1 VARLRALVTGAPVA
15 LAFCA
20 ATAAADVIDL
30 PNTRATVTIDA
41 AWTPVTAP
49 GLVAAYR
56 TADGLVAAITRAQIP
71 NPDAWREKKR
81 DAYTSEVER
90 GVLGADLKRTAR
102 KVALLDGVPTLE
114 LEARRPDGATVL
126 VRILLFR
133 TYALSLAIEVPR
145 GAPAAAARAL
155 LASFAPPP
163 AAKP

>member
-1 VARLRALVTGAPVA
+1 VARVRALVARALVA
-15 LAFCA
+15 LVVIAG
-20 ATAAADVIDL
+20 TAAADVVDL
-30 PNTRATVTIDA
+30 PNTRATVTVDA

-56 TADGLVAAITRAQIP
+56 TADGVVAAITRAQIP
-71 NPDAWREKKR
+71 NPDAWRDKTR
-81 DAYTSEVER
+81 DAYVGEVER
-90 GVLGADLKRTAR
+90 GVLGADLRRTAHDVT
-102 KVALLDGVPTLE
+102 KLEGVPTLT

-155 LASFAPPP
+155 LASFVPPP
-163 AAKP
+163 ATP